1 MRLFNPG
8 GGIEEL
14 EDVTAELI
22 SEICRVHITTAR
34 RWKRGEMP
42 PFTALKIINLYKN
55 GELGE
60 VDLRWHNWRLRNG
73 LLISDD
79 GTSFTP
85 GQVRAIPF
93 MEMQIDSYKR
103 DQRSVRQADWIDG
116 KWRPAPEQ
124 EDIVSVA

>member
-1 MRLFNPG
+1 MRLFKPG

-14 EDVTAELI
+14 EDITPEVIA
-22 SEICRVHITTAR
+22 EICRVHITTAR

-42 PFTALKIINLYKN
+42 PFSAMKIINLHKN

-79 GTSFTP
+79 GSSFTP

-103 DQRSVRQADWIDG
+103 DQRSVRQADWISG
-116 KWRPAPEQ
+116 EWRPAPEL
-124 EDIVSVA
+124 EANIA

>member
-1 MRLFNPG
+1 MRLFKPG

-14 EDVTAELI
+14 EDITPELI
-22 SEICRVHITTAR
+22 AEVCRVHVTTAR

-60 VDLRWHNWRLRNG
+60 VDLRWHNWKLRNG

-79 GTSFTP
+79 GSSFTP

-103 DQRSVRQADWIDG
+103 DQRSVRQADWISG
-116 KWRPAPEQ
+116 EWKPAPEQ